1 MSFEDRMS
9 FAERARGFTLV
20 ELITVI
26 AILGVLGA
34 TVAMFIGGPVQ
45 SYFDTMRRAQL
56 TDAADTTLRRMTR
69 ELQGALPNSVRIA
82 SSGGV
87 TALEFLPVD
96 DAGRYR
102 AAASS
107 GGEPGGSD
115 VLDIANVADT
125 QFQVLGR
132 PVTVAAGAQLVLY
145 NLGFAPFDAYAGDNR
160 RAVTSAAGSATTLAF
175 AGTGIAWPGESPER
189 RFYLVRTPVSY
200 VCTPGAGGTGRL
212 ERVEN
217 YALAVTQP
225 TQLAAAPLAAGSR
238 SLVLDQVTACSF
250 ALGPQLA
257 NSNGVS
263 LALTLG
269 TTETVFMQAQVF
281 LPNTP

>member
-1 MSFEDRMS
+1 MSLARRS
-9 FAERARGFTLV
+9 RGFTLV

-34 TVAMFIGGPVQ
+34 TVAVFIGGPVQ

-82 SSGGV
+82 SSGGLTV
-87 TALEFLPVD
+87 LEFLPVD

-107 GGEPGGSD
+107 GSEPGGSD
-115 VLDIANVADT
+115 VLDIADVADT

-145 NLGFAPFDAYAGDNR
+145 NLGFAPFDVYAGDNR
-160 RAVTSAAGSATTLAF
+160 RAVTSAAGTAATLTF

-217 YALAVTQP
+217 YALAVSQP

-269 TTETVFMQAQVF
+269 TTETVSMQAQVF